1 MYALVDSLDP
11 VCCVGK
17 DDDVRDKED
26 ERIGLA
32 TSSKLVRT
40 GKKLS
45 ALEERRNYEMTDEGG
60 EVGLPD

>member
-1 MYALVDSLDP
+1 
-11 VCCVGK
+11 VGN

-26 ERIGLA
+26 GRIGLA

-45 ALEERRNYEMTDEGG
+45 ALKERRNYEMTDDG
-60 EVGLPD
+60 E